1 MNGVPATSVLT
12 ALSAMLAP
20 RPTTPQ
26 PVAQSQSVATTPSS
40 QQTQQN
46 RLAGADAGQGE
57 RPRPPAEPRFEADAT
72 LPDDRPLP
80 RGSLL
85 NILA

>member
-20 RPTTPQ
+20 RPTAPQ
-26 PVAQSQSVATTPSS
+26 PAAQSQATAATTSPQSRS
-40 QQTQQN
+40 TSLVAN
-46 RLAGADAGQGE
+46 DTGQSE
-57 RPRPPAEPRFEADAT
+57 RPRPPAEPRFEADAA
-72 LPDDRPLP
+72 LPNDRPLP